1 MTKDAEK
8 LLRFLVDTAKE
19 QNAEAICIHINEISD
34 IPNIHMSRKALCEEL
49 KNNNCVSKYYLN
61 SGGEIDFY
69 LTTDGLEYFEEKEGR
84 GRMEENKNVA
94 IHVHGGQV
102 NLASGN
108 AVINATQN
116 NGVNPKEL
124 NDIVNGILGS
134 LSELDREKADEVTD
148 IVEMAKEELERPE
161 PRKGRLKSCITL
173 IAPMFTI
180 ANGIPTLAEN
190 LHRLYDFILAYIW

>member
-1 MTKDAEK
+1 MTKDAEQ

-190 LHRLYDFILAYIW
+190 LHRLYDFILAYIR